1 MLDDTTDLTERL
13 HPGPP
18 RRAKR
23 LSDPPPGGELRRW
36 GTALGLFAGIALV
49 LFGIYSYLQ
58 KDIVL
63 DVDGEQRAIGTFKTT
78 VGEALA
84 EAGVTLAEKDKVDPP
99 VSTLLQE
106 KLTVH
111 IIRAFPIAVF
121 ADGKKQELITTPASV
136 RDILAQTS
144 IQLGALDRVEPAL
157 DQTVDKPSTVRIV
170 RVTQEEVVEEET
182 VPYRTEQKPDNTLE
196 KGLRKIVSR
205 GSTGL
210 ERNRMVVTYEDGE
223 PVKKDLIAQQIVRSP
238 VNQVVAMGTIDQVS
252 RGGLNFHIREARYMV
267 ATAYSHTGR
276 NTASGAYP
284 EVGMV
289 AVDTSIIP
297 LGSRLYIEG
306 YGFARAADR
315 GSAIVG
321 ERIDVF
327 VESSEEARRWG
338 KRTTK
343 VYVLE

>member
-13 HPGPP
+13 HPGPL

-23 LSDPPPGGELRRW
+23 LTDPPPPGDWRRW
-36 GTALGLFAGIALV
+36 GTALGLFAGIALI
-49 LFGIYSYLQ
+49 LFGIYSFLQ
-58 KDIVL
+58 KDIIL
-63 DVDGEQRAIGTFKTT
+63 DVDGEQKAVGTFKAT

-99 VSTLLQE
+99 APTLL
-106 KLTVH
+106 KDDMTLH
-111 IIRAFPIAVF
+111 IIRAFPITVF
-121 ADGKKQELITTPASV
+121 ADGKNQELVTTPASV
-136 RDILAQTS
+136 RDILAQAA

-157 DQTVDKPSTVRIV
+157 DATVDKPSTVRVV
-170 RVTQEEVVEEET
+170 RVTQEEVVEEQS
-182 VPYRTEQKPDNTLE
+182 VPYRTEQKSDNTLE

-205 GSTGL
+205 GRNGL
-210 ERNRMVVTYEDGE
+210 ERNKMLVTYEDGE

-238 VNQVVAMGTIDQVS
+238 VNQVVAMGTIDHVS
-252 RGGLNFHIREARYMV
+252 RGGLNFRIREARYMV
-267 ATAYSHTGR
+267 ATAYTHTGR

-289 AVDTSIIP
+289 AVDTTVIP
-297 LGSRLYIEG
+297 MGSRLYVEG

-321 ERIDVF
+321 ERIDLF
-327 VESSEEARRWG
+327 MESPEEARRWG

-343 VYVLE
+343 VYVIE